1 MGKKKKEQEVVDEFE
16 FFRPSVLEPAFQ
28 FGFTPTYHYLFPQ
41 KGSNPRPQ
49 AGYAGEITHLWE

>member
-16 FFRPSVLEPAFQ
+16 FFRPSVLEPLSVRLYADLSL
-28 FGFTPTYHYLFPQ
+28 PLPQ
-41 KGSNPRPQ
+41 QGSNPRPQ